1 MSEDME
7 RQMPES
13 DIGQTDE
20 AEDVEGHKHIGAR
33 VPEDKVAAT
42 EEGPDVEGHL
52 HHPKAPPK
60 AAP

>member
-1 MSEDME
+1 
-7 RQMPES
+7 MPEG
-13 DIGQTDE
+13 DVGQQE
-20 AEDVEGHKHIGAR
+20 EDVEAHRA
-33 VPEDKVAAT
+33 PPFETEDKVAAT